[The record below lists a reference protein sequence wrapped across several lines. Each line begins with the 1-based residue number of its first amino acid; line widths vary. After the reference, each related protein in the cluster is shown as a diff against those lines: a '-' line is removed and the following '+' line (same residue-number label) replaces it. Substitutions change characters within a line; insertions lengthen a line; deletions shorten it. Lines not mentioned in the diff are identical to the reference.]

1 LQARIEYCKKK
12 QCDDPDLYLYLE
24 DMTMKQEQVTSTD
37 TMIAKWESKIHELGE
52 KDYASS
58 VPAMANLND
67 RGALIALANMAIV
80 EDISLENGDDDKDVG
95 DDSEFNFGEA
105 PSNDHINSVVND
117 IHGNQD

>member
-1 LQARIEYCKKK
+1 
-12 QCDDPDLYLYLE
+12 
-24 DMTMKQEQVTSTD
+24 MKQEQVTSTD